1 MTALMERAPSTAGDP
16 IIDQTVDG
24 RWHVLRKIGSG
35 AVGAVYLAERAKLGR
50 QVALKLLHP
59 EYLSNNEYVRRFARE
74 ARALSRLQHIN
85 CVSILDVGTHEQRP
99 YIVMELVNGPS
110 LTEEMGTPEMTAT
123 RAVGLVRQIL
133 DGLAHAHG
141 HGIVHRDLKPDNIIV
156 TEVAGVGEVAKI
168 LDFGFAHV
176 NDSRL
181 SQSNAQLVPGTPSY
195 MSPEQ
200 AKGEKTD
207 LRTDLYSTGVMLY
220 ELIVGFKPFVA
231 TDVAEMLQ
239 KQQFEAPIP
248 PRQAAIGRRVSE
260 PLERVILRALE
271 KERDAR
277 FPDAAAFRAALEAT
291 PEAQEGTRAPVA
303 VHRNL
308 LPYALVLAALVLASL
323 TVIVVLRGH

>member
-1 MTALMERAPSTAGDP
+1 MDRAPDP
-16 IIDQTVDG
+16 LVGTTVDQ
-24 RWHVLRKIGSG
+24 RWHILRQIGTG
-35 AVGAVYLAERAKLGR
+35 AVGVVYLAERAKLGR

-59 EYLSNNEYVRRFARE
+59 EYLSNNEYVSRFARE

-110 LTEEMGTPEMTAT
+110 LTEEVGTPEMTLP
-123 RAVGLVRQIL
+123 RAVRLVRQVL
-133 DGLAHAHG
+133 EGLGHAHG

-168 LDFGFAHV
+168 LDFGFAHI

-181 SQSNAQLVPGTPSY
+181 SQSNARLVPGTPSY

-207 LRTDLYSTGVMLY
+207 ARTDLYSLGVVLY
-220 ELIVGFKPFVA
+220 ELCVGFRPFVA
-231 TDVAEMLQ
+231 GEVAELLQ
-239 KQQFEAPIP
+239 KHRDEAPVP
-248 PRQAAIGRRVSE
+248 PRQAAAGRRISE

-271 KERDAR
+271 KDRDVR
-277 FPDAAAFRAALEAT
+277 FADAAAFAAALDET
-291 PEAQEGTRAPVA
+291 PEGRETARAGGAAHKRSLV
-303 VHRNL
+303 
-308 LPYALVLAALVLASL
+308 PYAIAVVALVVACIGVIAALH
-323 TVIVVLRGH
+323 RH

>member
-1 MTALMERAPSTAGDP
+1 MDSAQPPPAVDP
-16 IIDQTVDG
+16 IVGQTVDG
-24 RWHVLRKIGSG
+24 RWHVLRQIGTG

-85 CVSILDVGTHEQRP
+85 CVSILDVGTHEFRP
-99 YIVMELVNGPS
+99 YIVMDLVNGPS
-110 LTEEMGTPEMTAT
+110 LTEEMGTPEMSPT
-123 RAVGLVRQIL
+123 RAVALVRQML
-133 DGLAHAHG
+133 DGLEHAHG
-141 HGIVHRDLKPDNIIV
+141 HGIIHRDLKPDNIIV
-156 TEVAGVGEVAKI
+156 TEVAGVGEVVKI

-181 SQSNAQLVPGTPSY
+181 SQSNARLVPGTPSY

-207 LRTDLYSTGVMLY
+207 LRTDLYSAGVMLY
-220 ELIVGFKPFVA
+220 ELVVGFKPFVA
-231 TDVAEMLQ
+231 GDIAEMLQ

-248 PRQAAIGRRVSE
+248 PRQAALGRRISE

-277 FPDAAAFRAALEAT
+277 FADAAAFRAALDAT
-291 PEAQEGTRAPVA
+291 P
-303 VHRNL
+303 
-308 LPYALVLAALVLASL
+308 
-323 TVIVVLRGH
+323 